1 MLNTSG
7 VCLTRYTLDKK
18 GPPSINYWF
27 IEIRKHG
34 VGIPFILSKWIYE
47 SENMSQT
54 AHSMQCNVLVCI
66 TTTAGSVMA
75 TSNLK
80 PTNYE
85 FKVVIK
91 SLQETY

>member
-1 MLNTSG
+1 
-7 VCLTRYTLDKK
+7 
-18 GPPSINYWF
+18 
-27 IEIRKHG
+27 
-34 VGIPFILSKWIYE
+34 
-47 SENMSQT
+47 MSQT

-85 FKVVIK
+85 FKVAIK
-91 SLQETY
+91 SLQESGCELRLQLGYVNCKNNI